1 MVAALKPIEAKQ
13 PRWEPSA
20 DPSTIVVPGLDTT
33 ASVNDQ
39 IEQIEQLI
47 TIKLQNVDTNFSK
60 IQQVMANRILPAVKR
75 YAVGTEPV
83 REAAKFWTTFFE
95 QAAQMRVPTY
105 EEDDIENETQTEQS
119 GSVSAEQHSDVEET
133 EQDVTMPSQS
143 FRADQT
149 GSEASFM
156 PGQAAVM
163 STPATIRQHSQHDTF
178 LSQDGQI
185 PSWSASLESPL
196 VRLDRDL
203 QSLTHEEVSIASSSM
218 LDSDQQESHYD
229 ESQDVTQRQIPSRIF
244 EQTSQR
250 NISTAQVDK
259 GKGREAS
266 DSLRHN
272 VLRRG
277 LDASSD
283 ITHHATMVSPLKVKG
298 KTPNLKKM
306 NPYLSPGVKP
316 SDWKGV
322 VDLRDPTIATPRG
335 KTPRA
340 KGRATVQSSSK
351 RSTTPKSSVGFE
363 LDDDL
368 DATPGMSPPVTMAF
382 AKLPG
387 PTIPKLGRT
396 PRKQA
401 AERIMKNLLDVEK
414 RLGAP
419 SGPVPAS
426 TYSAFTF
433 ARPGAVGTTEP
444 SLSSVPTPPSL
455 SRYNRNPYPAASSE
469 ISSSIADASLESMM
483 KRVGL
488 NVPGFDYR
496 SGRFTK
502 EDVSSISSS
511 IPSVPSG
518 NAYARPSLNHAVYS
532 SASAASAATAVP
544 QPPRRS
550 PSPPMFD
557 MRHLVD
563 DELTDPN
570 ANNDSSSDSLDYD
583 DPDASAAFL
592 AAPSNM
598 QYANDDSFSSDGSSD
613 SMDGRGGGMQQFAV
627 EDDGDAFDDED
638 SYDDPQYNTESTQ
651 EETLFGVPPAQRL
664 ARQAAQS
671 RGSEGPLRMLGQE
684 LLEDTIGVGAQM
696 QHVDETPTPWM
707 R

>member
-1 MVAALKPIEAKQ
+1 MVATLKPIEAKQ

-119 GSVSAEQHSDVEET
+119 GSVSAEQHSHVEET
-133 EQDVTMPSQS
+133 EQDVTIPSQS

-203 QSLTHEEVSIASSSM
+203 QSLTHEEVSIASSSI

-340 KGRATVQSSSK
+340 NGRAAVQPSSK
-351 RSTTPKSSVGFE
+351 RSTTPKPSVGFE

-419 SGPVPAS
+419 K
-426 TYSAFTF
+426 
-433 ARPGAVGTTEP
+433 P

-488 NVPGFDYR
+488 NVP
-496 SGRFTK
+496 
-502 EDVSSISSS
+502 
-511 IPSVPSG
+511 
-518 NAYARPSLNHAVYS
+518 
-532 SASAASAATAVP
+532 ASAASAATAVP

>member
-1 MVAALKPIEAKQ
+1 M
-13 PRWEPSA
+13 
-20 DPSTIVVPGLDTT
+20 
-33 ASVNDQ
+33 
-39 IEQIEQLI
+39 
-47 TIKLQNVDTNFSK
+47 
-60 IQQVMANRILPAVKR
+60 
-75 YAVGTEPV
+75 
-83 REAAKFWTTFFE
+83 
-95 QAAQMRVPTY
+95 
-105 EEDDIENETQTEQS
+105 ENETQIEQS
-119 GSVSAEQHSDVEET
+119 ESPSTIQHSRAEET
-133 EQDVTMPSQS
+133 EQDATMPSQS

-149 GSEASFM
+149 GPEVSFM

-163 STPATIRQHSQHDTF
+163 STPATTRQHSEHDTF
-178 LSQDGQI
+178 LSQDGQM

-203 QSLTHEEVSIASSSM
+203 QSLTQDEVSVASSSA
-218 LDSDQQESHYD
+218 LHSEHEDSHYD

-250 NISTAQVDK
+250 NISAVPVDK
-259 GKGREAS
+259 GKSRETS

-277 LDASSD
+277 IDASSS
-283 ITHHATMVSPLKVKG
+283 HPTMVSPLKVKG
-298 KTPNLKKM
+298 RTPNLKKM
-306 NPYLSPGVKP
+306 NPYLSPGAEP

-322 VDLRDPTIATPRG
+322 VDLRDPTVATPRG

-340 KGRATVQSSSK
+340 KGRAVASSASK
-351 RSTTPKSSVGFE
+351 RSTTPKLPAGLE

-419 SGPVPAS
+419 SGPQPSS
-426 TYSAFTF
+426 TYSTFTF
-433 ARPGAVGTTEP
+433 TRPGAAGTTET
-444 SLSSVPTPPSL
+444 SLSSMPTPPSL

-488 NVPGFDYR
+488 TGFEYR

-502 EDVSSISSS
+502 EDISSISSTV
-511 IPSVPSG
+511 PSVPSG
-518 NAYARPSLNHAVYS
+518 NAYARPSLNQAVYS
-532 SASAASAATAVP
+532 SASAASAASAATAIP
-544 QPPRRS
+544 PPRRS

-583 DPDASAAFL
+583 DPDASAGFL
-592 AAPSNM
+592 AAPQNM
-598 QYANDDSFSSDGSSD
+598 QYANDDSFSSEGSSD
-613 SMDGRGGGMQQFAV
+613 SMDGGGGGMQQFAV

-638 SYDDPQYNTESTQ
+638 SYDDPRYNAESTQ

-664 ARQAAQS
+664 ARQAAQAQN
-671 RGSEGPLRMLGQE
+671 RMSEGNLRMLGQE